1 MSLASL
7 DADARRIAATVRRRS
22 ETGGRLR
29 RRQMEIIA
37 VIAVQSGLAAALA
50 WWLAHDLLGNPSPVF
65 APSAAVGTIV
75 AAVGQR
81 ARRTGVLL
89 AGVGLG
95 IAVGDGLILL
105 IGTGPWQT
113 GVVVCLAVGLALG
126 LAGGSGTLVSQVA
139 GTAVLIATLS
149 PSDRNLEL
157 PRIVDAVVGS
167 LVGLVVVALLLPLNP
182 IRVLNRAAEPVVRAL
197 DGYLHTIATALRAR
211 DADQAQQALDGLRA
225 MEPDVQRLREALS
238 GAQEVVT
245 IAPARWNRRT
255 EFERYARA
263 VTCVYWVI
271 GDSLDLARRAAIL
284 IRHQEPMPAGLPD
297 AVGTLSDAIRQL
309 QQDCPRGRSLDAAR
323 QRAVQAAETAGQA
336 QREGVRTYGNAVV
349 TQVRVAAGDLLRAT
363 GCSSDDASRLIREAA
378 RRGESDDRT
387 DN

>member
-1 MSLASL
+1 
-7 DADARRIAATVRRRS
+7 
-22 ETGGRLR
+22 
-29 RRQMEIIA
+29 MEIVA

-81 ARRTGVLL
+81 ARRTAVLL

-95 IAVGDGLILL
+95 IAVGDGLIFL

-126 LAGGSGTLVSQVA
+126 IAGGSGTLVSQVA

-182 IRVLNRAAEPVVRAL
+182 IRVLNRAADPVVHALSDHLRA
-197 DGYLHTIATALRAR
+197 IAAALRAH
-211 DADQAQQALDGLRA
+211 DGDQAQHALDGLRA

-263 VTCVYWVI
+263 ITCMYWVI
-271 GDSLDLARRAAIL
+271 DDSQDLARRAAIL
-284 IRHQEPMPAGLPD
+284 VRHRERLPACLPD
-297 AVGTLSDAIRQL
+297 AVEILADAVRQL

-323 QRAVQAAETAGQA
+323 HRAIRAAEAAGQA
-336 QREGVRTYGNAVV
+336 GREGVGAYGNAVV
-349 TQVRVAAGDLLRAT
+349 TQVRVAGGDLLRAT
-363 GCSSDDASRLIREAA
+363 GCSSDEAARLIRAAA
-378 RRGESDDRT
+378 RLSESDDLT
-387 DN
+387 DQRHNRSARPGSP